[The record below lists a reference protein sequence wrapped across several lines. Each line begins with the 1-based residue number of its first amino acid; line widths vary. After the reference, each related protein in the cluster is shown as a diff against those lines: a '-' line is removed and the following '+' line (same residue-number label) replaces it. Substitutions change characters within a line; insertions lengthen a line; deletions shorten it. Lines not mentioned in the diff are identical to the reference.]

1 MVSQSS
7 STSNLLDQL
16 AIKYGTDKSSKIHN
30 YTELYAFYLDQ
41 LRSQP
46 VRVLELGWGG
56 HEDPDKGGASAQ
68 MWRDYF
74 PNGTVVCIDLEE
86 KTITDAHKGL
96 HFRRGSQADPEF
108 INQIAEEFGPF
119 DLIVDD
125 ASHLSSLTIKSWQ
138 LLYPHLKSG
147 GIYVVEDTHM
157 AYHQQWYG
165 QSEANFNPDKNG
177 TRTITA
183 MNYFKRMADEVN
195 FLDRWDN
202 GLDLFPRKFWMGFS
216 LEWVHF
222 YFNILFVKKR

>member
-1 MVSQSS
+1 MSQNS
-7 STSNLLDQL
+7 STSSLDQL

-30 YTELYAFYLDQ
+30 YTEQYAHYLNSVRDQ
-41 LRSQP
+41 PL
-46 VRVLELGWGG
+46 RVLELGWGG

-74 PNGTVVCIDLEE
+74 PNGTVVCIDVEE

-96 HFRRGSQADPEF
+96 HFRKGSQADPDF
-108 INQIAEEFGPF
+108 IAQVAEEFGPF

-125 ASHLSSLTIKSWQ
+125 ASHLSSLTIKSWE

-157 AYHQQWYG
+157 AYHDFYYG
-165 QSEANFNPDKNG
+165 KREANANPDSNG
-177 TRTITA
+177 TSGRTA

-195 FLDRWDN
+195 YKGRGWDW
-202 GLDLFPRKFWMGFS
+202 DLFPKKFWMGYE